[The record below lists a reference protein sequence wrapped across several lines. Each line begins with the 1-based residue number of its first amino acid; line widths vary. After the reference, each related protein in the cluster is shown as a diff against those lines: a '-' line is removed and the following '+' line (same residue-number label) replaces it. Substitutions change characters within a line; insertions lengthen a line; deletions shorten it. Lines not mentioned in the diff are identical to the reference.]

1 MAFVQEKDGVATGGA
16 IVSLTL
22 AMLVERCSA
31 EFRKT
36 SAEFRKSLSLTIHIR
51 WQGDNH

>member
-22 AMLVERCSA
+22 AMLVERCLQKL
-31 EFRKT
+31 KT
-36 SAEFRKSLSLTIHIR
+36 VKL
-51 WQGDNH
+51 DNKHMMAG